1 MRERVPDTQFK
12 SWFVL
17 SSTAP
22 TRPPDGVSEVSVT
35 ANSITVQWGEVPC
48 IHHNGEITGYIVE
61 VTLSG
66 MVFATENVNDGSAR
80 RGTVSGL
87 NPSTEYTVTVAA
99 VNSAGTGPFSDG
111 ISITTA
117 G

>member
-22 TRPPDGVSEVSVT
+22 TGAPDGVREGPVT

-48 IHHNGEITGYIVE
+48 LHRNGEITGYTVE
-61 VTLSG
+61 ATLSG
-66 MVFATENVNDGSAR
+66 MVVATENVNDGSAR

-87 NPSTEYTVTVAA
+87 NPSTQYTVTVAA
-99 VNSAGTGPFSDG
+99 VNSAGTGPFSGG